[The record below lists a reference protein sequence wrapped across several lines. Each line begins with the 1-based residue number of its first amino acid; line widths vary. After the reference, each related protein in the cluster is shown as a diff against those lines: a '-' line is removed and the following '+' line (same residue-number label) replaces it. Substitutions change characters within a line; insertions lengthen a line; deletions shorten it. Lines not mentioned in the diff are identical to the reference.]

1 MENWG
6 PGISTW
12 TPGPC
17 SSCFRHA
24 SGKPM
29 VLGTFAQSGESQARV
44 VFRQEMFQGLSI
56 FCNIITVKIM
66 FVITEKENV
75 ISKVIMEC

>member
-1 MENWG
+1 
-6 PGISTW
+6 
-12 TPGPC
+12 
-17 SSCFRHA
+17 
-24 SGKPM
+24 M